1 MEEVK
6 ILREALENFLCPD
19 VKTLFQKSISDT
31 FFENICEI
39 RMRIAKPII
48 IKNLNREWTITN
60 NFTLTDKINSGYIV
74 TPKNLSDTFEI
85 ITNYSPY
92 AFENQ
97 IKNGFITISGGHRIG
112 FCGEAIIEN
121 DKIKSI
127 RNINS
132 LNFRIAHQIKNC
144 ARPIIKFLCQP
155 HLMNTMI
162 ISPPGCG
169 KTTLLRDIIRI
180 LSDKYTISLVDER
193 SEISGSYMGIAQN
206 DLGIHTDILDNC
218 PKTQGMLMMLRT
230 MSPQI
235 IAVDEIG
242 TVAEANAILNI
253 IACGVKI
260 FCTAHGK
267 DLDDIKNRDAI
278 KILMAKKIIERY
290 VILEAVGKIK
300 NIYDKD
306 LQVVNAK

>member
-1 MEEVK
+1 M
-6 ILREALENFLCPD
+6 RQTLENFFCPQI
-19 VKTLFQKSISDT
+19 KILLQKSISDN

-60 NFTLTDKINSGYIV
+60 NFTLTDKINFGYIV

-112 FCGEAIIEN
+112 FCGETII
-121 DKIKSI
+121 DDGKIKSI
-127 RNINS
+127 RNINA

-144 ARPIIKFLCQP
+144 AQPIIKFLCQP
-155 HLMNTMI
+155 HPMNTII

-180 LSDKYTISLVDER
+180 LSDEYTISLVDER

-206 DLGIHTDILDNC
+206 DLGIRTDILDSC

-242 TVAEANAILNI
+242 TVADANAILNI
-253 IACGVKI
+253 ISCGVKI
-260 FCTAHGK
+260 ICTAHGK
-267 DLDDIKNRDAI
+267 NLDDIKNRDAI

-306 LQVVNAK
+306 LQVVNTK